1 MATKYYDKKFDKR
14 STRGSRAQSI
24 DDYRIKNAKMVNA
37 QKTDEGYIYF
47 LYCHELSIVKIG
59 VTTNPKRRIRDIQ
72 GALPFE
78 SKVIKMYFVKNPY
91 DVETQL
97 HERYK
102 DFYLKSEWLVLNLE
116 QLQKLFDKI
125 GG

>member
-1 MATKYYDKKFDKR
+1 
-14 STRGSRAQSI
+14 
-24 DDYRIKNAKMVNA
+24 MVNA